1 MITVEEL
8 IDALSQ
14 MPKDMSVM
22 FDLGENHLG
31 NFVFAPVNSIDIIEL
46 DDEKIVLISDYI
58 DEELKDDTVYLN

>member
-14 MPKDMSVM
+14 MPKEMSVM

-31 NFVFAPVNSIDIIEL
+31 NFVFAPVNSIDIVAL

-58 DEELKDDTVYLN
+58 DEELDDDVSFLN